1 MARRVRR
8 PADKDELLKTLTE
21 DDEPFASMA
30 AAMVFAASV
39 GHASDRRSAFDK
51 TSEQIPWEVFSN
63 AGLELFIDLLAA
75 AASEDKDILASD
87 RADDRV
93 QLFEEYANGGLEIV
107 RDRIAGSQR
116 APLDTMLDLVLEFE
130 RRDEAKGK
138 VDLEAIAA
146 DLSS

>member
-8 PADKDELLKTLTE
+8 PDDKDDLLKTLTE
-21 DDEPFASMA
+21 NDEPFSTMA
-30 AAMVFAASV
+30 AAMVFAAAV
-39 GHASDRRSAFDK
+39 GHANDRRSEFEK
-51 TSEQIPWEVFSN
+51 TAEQIPWEVFSN
-63 AGLELFIDLLAA
+63 SGLESFIDLLAGA
-75 AASEDKDILASD
+75 VSDDKDILAIE

-93 QLFEEYANGGLEIV
+93 QLFEEYANGGLEIM

-116 APLDTMLDLVLEFE
+116 PPLDTMLDLVLEFE
-130 RRDEAKGK
+130 HRDDGKGK

>member
-8 PADKDELLKTLTE
+8 PGDKDELLQALTE
-21 DDEPFASMA
+21 NDEPFATMA
-30 AAMVFAASV
+30 AAMVFAAAV
-39 GHASDRRSAFDK
+39 GHANERRSEFEK

-63 AGLELFIDLLAA
+63 SGLESFIDLLAGA
-75 AASEDKDILASD
+75 VSDDKDILSTD

-93 QLFEEYANGGLEIV
+93 QLFEEYANGGLEII